1 MCLPRNPVEAAY
13 WRGHNFPG
21 QVGPKGK
28 VLSDQEQTPASGYKE
43 IHDPNSAEQDRFAA
57 TRRQPG

>member
-1 MCLPRNPVEAAY
+1 MCLPRNPFAAVY
-13 WRGHNFPG
+13 WPG

-43 IHDPNSAEQDRFAA
+43 IHDPNSAEQDRFTA